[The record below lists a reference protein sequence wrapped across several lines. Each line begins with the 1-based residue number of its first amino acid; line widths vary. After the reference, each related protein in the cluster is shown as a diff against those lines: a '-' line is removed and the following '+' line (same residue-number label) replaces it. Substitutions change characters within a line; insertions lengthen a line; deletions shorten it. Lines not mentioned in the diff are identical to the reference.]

1 MNTDNDLIKKTSCE
15 SCKKFYLFENIIFVF
30 KPALSKMKVL
40 VMHHYPYLL
49 FNPMLAELEKSI
61 FRL

>member
-1 MNTDNDLIKKTSCE
+1 MKVVKNFIS
-15 SCKKFYLFENIIFVF
+15 ENIIFVF
-30 KPALSKMKVL
+30 KPALSKMKIL
-40 VMHHYPYLL
+40 VMHDYPYLL

>member
-1 MNTDNDLIKKTSCE
+1 MNTDNDLIKKQVVKVLKNFIS
-15 SCKKFYLFENIIFVF
+15 ENIVFVF
-30 KPALSKMKVL
+30 KPALSKMKIL
-40 VMHHYPYLL
+40 VMHPHLL

>member
-1 MNTDNDLIKKTSCE
+1 MNTDNDLIKKQVVKVLKNFIS
-15 SCKKFYLFENIIFVF
+15 ENIVFVF
-30 KPALSKMKVL
+30 KPALSKMKIL
-40 VMHHYPYLL
+40 VMHDYPYLL